1 MHDEQ
6 FRLLLRKGVYPY
18 EYMSSWDKF
27 EETKLPPNKAF
38 HSNLNM
44 SDISKYDYEHAQKV
58 WKEFKLKNLGEYHDL
73 FLKTDVLL
81 LSNMFET
88 FRNNCLEYY
97 ELDLAHFYTSPGLA

>member
-27 EETKLPPNKAF
+27 EEIKPPPNKAF
-38 HSNLNM
+38 HGNLNM

-58 WKEFKLKNLGEYHDL
+58 WKEFKLKNLGEYHNL
-73 FLKTDVLL
+73 YLKTDVLL
-81 LSNMFET
+81 LSNVFEI
-88 FRNNCLEYY
+88 FRNNCL
-97 ELDLAHFYTSPGLA
+97 L